1 MNYCHRNKLIH
12 RDLKLENL
20 MLLNKE
26 SNIIRV
32 CDFGIAGGSTNLNL
46 ENIDAGSVPFMAPEI
61 LEGKLKKLEPS
72 IDIWAMGII
81 LYLMIVGSY
90 PF

>member
-1 MNYCHRNKLIH
+1 
-12 RDLKLENL
+12 
-20 MLLNKE
+20 
-26 SNIIRV
+26 
-32 CDFGIAGGSTNLNL
+32 
-46 ENIDAGSVPFMAPEI
+46 MAPEI